1 MKQFKQILL
10 TGIWMFAFVPALF
23 AQSGKEHKASL
34 KPRKVKFASAPQN
47 PAVSQQLKN
56 FLQLVAD
63 ANATF
68 SFPKGFKE
76 IKAPNN
82 EDVSFDYA
90 LEMPGKDFEIW
101 LQVRSQKENWA
112 AYEKTLND
120 KAKQQAN
127 PDSLYYEIGKAQA
140 LAFAGDNEPLERVLP
155 PSIMERY
162 NADAGRSFMIN
173 LPDEKITKHY
183 RYALLITLQ
192 KFHTGTI
199 MAVCFSNQKGPE
211 FFRNIVGASNCIKF
225 KP

>member
-1 MKQFKQILL
+1 
-10 TGIWMFAFVPALF
+10 MFAFVTALPA
-23 AQSGKEHKASL
+23 QNSKVHSASS
-34 KPRKVKFASAPQN
+34 PSRKVNVVAARQYL
-47 PAVSQQLKN
+47 PASQQLKN
-56 FLQLVAD
+56 FLQIVAD

-76 IKAPNN
+76 IKAPDN
-82 EDVSFDYA
+82 EDVSFDYSIQI
-90 LEMPGKDFEIW
+90 PGKEFEIW
-101 LQVRSQKENWA
+101 LHVRSQKENWA

-140 LAFAGDNEPLERVLP
+140 MAFAGDNEALERILP
-155 PSIMERY
+155 AGIIERY
-162 NADAGRSFMIN
+162 NADAGRSYMIN
-173 LPDEKITKHY
+173 LADEKITRHY

-199 MAVCFSNQKGPE
+199 MVVCFSNQKGPG
-211 FFRNIVGASNCIKF
+211 FFQNIVSASNCIKF